1 MKVLKIGASWCA
13 DCKIMTPRWEEIEKE
28 HPWLE
33 TEMIKLDDSPDATK
47 KYDMTSIP
55 TFIFLDKEGN
65 EILRMSKL
73 VEKDVLVKTI
83 LENKDK

>member
-13 DCKIMTPRWEEIEKE
+13 DCKIMVPRWEEIEKE

-33 TEMIKLDDSPDATK
+33 TEMIKLDDEPDASE
-47 KYDMTSIP
+47 KYKMTSIP
-55 TFIFLDKEGN
+55 TFIFFDKEGK

-73 VEKDVLVKTI
+73 VEKDVLVKAI
-83 LENKDK
+83 LENKDN

>member
-13 DCKIMTPRWEEIEKE
+13 DCKIMIPRWEEIEKE
-28 HPWLE
+28 RPWLE
-33 TEMIKLDDSPDATK
+33 TEMIALDDEPDAIN
-47 KYDMTSIP
+47 KYNMTSIP
-55 TFIFLDKEGN
+55 TFIFFDKEGK

-73 VEKDVLVKTI
+73 VEKDVLTKTI

>member
-13 DCKIMTPRWEEIEKE
+13 DCKIMVPRWEEIEKE

-33 TEMIKLDDSPDATK
+33 TEKITLDDEPGASE
-47 KYDMTSIP
+47 KYKMTSIP
-55 TFIFLDKEGN
+55 TFIFFDKEGK

-73 VEKDVLVKTI
+73 VEKDVLTKAI